1 MKYDRFKYFGLW
13 MFLLCCV
20 VDWYIQVEIEDH
32 PYLAK
37 SEGVS
42 SIPSFKIYKN
52 GSKIKD
58 IPGNNRDLLESSVK
72 LYSRWII
79 TKTLAN
85 AESLHT
91 FAERNRLIFLW
102 KKKRIKA
109 EESGKVKEN
118 EFRKYEC
125 SIMGKINKEIGV
137 IGEYCAVL

>member
-85 AESLHT
+85 AEIYT
-91 FAERNRLIFLW
+91 RLQKETSWFFFG

-118 EFRKYEC
+118 EFRKYQC
-125 SIMGKINKEIGV
+125 SIMGKINKEIWV